1 MILTLTM
8 SLAFISV
15 ATLFYLAMT
24 TFYPVVKARLESEY
38 LEVDETL
45 KLIFYTTHDAKL
57 FVILKYGGA
66 IVSFCV
72 GMFMFNSFV
81 FGIFMA
87 GVAYP
92 IPGVLLT
99 RIVRRRLDDLEA
111 QTSDVMTA
119 LSATVKSG
127 MTLEESI
134 TEIAT
139 NMRPP
144 VAEEFTL
151 IKQRIDSGQ
160 TIVAAL
166 RAADK
171 RLQAPRLS
179 LILQSIIV
187 SQDRGGRLGSL
198 MEQLSVAM
206 REIQRVEER
215 IKTETSGLRLS
226 ARIMVFVPFVICGF
240 LYLAEPDQVTMLFT
254 TLIGNVI
261 LVLAIGM
268 DILAFRAMQ
277 KIIDLDV

>member
-1 MILTLTM
+1 MLLTLTM
-8 SLAFISV
+8 SLAFVSV

-38 LEVDETL
+38 LDVDETL
-45 KLIFYTTHDAKL
+45 KSIFYTTYDAKL
-57 FVILKYGGA
+57 FVTLKYGGA
-66 IVSFCV
+66 IVAFCV

-226 ARIMVFVPFVICGF
+226 ARIMVIVPFVICGF

-261 LVLAIGM
+261 LVLAVGM

>member
-1 MILTLTM
+1 MLLTITL

-24 TFYPVVKARLESEY
+24 TFYPVVNARLRSEY

-45 KLIFYTTHDAKL
+45 KSIFYTTYDAKV
-57 FVILKYGGA
+57 FVLLKYGGA
-66 IVSFCV
+66 ITAFCV

-99 RIVRRRLDDLEA
+99 RIVNQRLESLEA

-144 VAEEFTL
+144 VAEEFAL

-160 TIVAAL
+160 TIVTAL
-166 RAADK
+166 RAADQ
-171 RLQAPRLS
+171 RLKAPRLS

-187 SQDRGGRLGSL
+187 SQERGGRLASL

-268 DILAFRAMQ
+268 DIAAFRAMQ